1 MWITKNIDSIN
12 LLIFCELF
20 AFMFRMIWFII
31 IWGRY
36 FISQPT
42 KLIQTG
48 LRLNT
53 FRTLQNDQAILKI
66 MKWIV
71 DKHLFIVN
79 LYILLFNTFI
89 VNRCSYENYLRV
101 KNVAFPFVLIFF
113 ISKSLLIYLFICII
127 VFLWRQQYHIC
138 SNLYLG
144 HNRKRRTKI
153 YVCV

>member
-1 MWITKNIDSIN
+1 MNIIN
-12 LLIFCELF
+12 ILISRELF
-20 AFMFRMIWFII
+20 AFMFRTIWFII

-36 FISQPT
+36 FFSQPT

-53 FRTLQNDQAILKI
+53 FRALQNDQAILK
-66 MKWIV
+66 KVNWIV
-71 DKHLFIVN
+71 DKQFFIIN
-79 LYILLFNTFI
+79 LYILLFNTFLVS

-101 KNVAFPFVLIFF
+101 KNVSFPFELIFSF
-113 ISKSLLIYLFICII
+113 KITVDLSIHLNHR
-127 VFLWRQQYHIC
+127 VLWRQQYHIC

-144 HNRKRRTKI
+144 HNRKCRTKI